1 MNVLV
6 LAPHPFF
13 QNRGTPIAVKL
24 LLTALSENG
33 HRVDVL
39 TFPEGQ
45 DVSLRNVTIIRLRK
59 TFGIDGVPI
68 GFSLKKVFYDV
79 LLFLRM
85 LALLRATRYDVIHAV
100 EESAFIAIAGKILF
114 KTPYVFDMDSSI
126 PDQILEKYPNL
137 RLTHRVLRRIERI
150 MIRRSIFVVA
160 VCESLS
166 KIAREWK
173 PENRVAILE
182 DVPLFSSR
190 EETKSLGIAE
200 SLGVPGAVVMYVG
213 NLEAY
218 QGIDLLLESFRI
230 AHGRDGRHHLVIIG
244 GAETDIARYA
254 GMAGGLGIGDH
265 VHFLG
270 PKPVED
276 LPKYLVEADILVS
289 PRIRGE
295 NTPMKIYSYML
306 SGKPVLATRMTTH
319 TQVLNDGNAVLADPV
334 PGRFADALC
343 ELLEDPRKREDIGL
357 RAVRDVEE
365 RYSFKVYKEKLARIY
380 GVIARDLGAMMEA

>member
-1 MNVLV
+1 
-6 LAPHPFF
+6 
-13 QNRGTPIAVKL
+13 
-24 LLTALSENG
+24 
-33 HRVDVL
+33 VDVL

-45 DVSLRNVTIIRLRK
+45 DVSLRNVRILRLRK

-68 GFSLKKVFYDV
+68 GFSLKKLFYDV
-79 LLFLRM
+79 LLSLRM
-85 LALLRATRYDVIHAV
+85 LALLRANRYDLIHAV

-114 KTPYVFDMDSSI
+114 NTPYVFDMDSSI

-150 MIRRSIFVVA
+150 MIRRSVFVVA

-166 KIAREWK
+166 KIARDWK

-190 EETKSLGIAE
+190 EEAKSLGIAK
-200 SLGVPGAVVMYVG
+200 SLGVSGAVVMYVG
-213 NLEAY
+213 NLETY

-244 GAETDIARYA
+244 GAEADIARYA
-254 GMAGGLGIGDH
+254 GMAGGLGIGGH

-276 LPKYLVEADILVS
+276 LPKYLGEADILVS

-306 SGKPVLATRMTTH
+306 SGKPVLATRMRTH
-319 TQVLNDGNAVLADPV
+319 TQVLNDGNAVLADPE

-343 ELLEDPRKREDIGL
+343 GLLEDSRKREEIGL
-357 RAVRDVEE
+357 RAIRDVEE

-380 GVIARDLGAMMEA
+380 GAIARDLGAEMEA